1 MKTIYEST
9 NLRIT
14 IMAYFDNDQWKQKAA
29 SKTLTARDFFM
40 RALHKALDSKAENKA
55 DVFRGLLL
63 KYFSPIT
70 NANKL
75 ANGMTPWKSVELLA
89 DQFMY
94 NKTFDR
100 EQRQFVHD
108 SGVSKVF
115 DSPLRDPTYVYFFT
129 RQDISYEQQ
138 LVQTAH
144 AASMSGATGSY
155 NPTQQHFIVFG
166 VPDLKAL
173 TAKYNE
179 LEAQG
184 IELLAFREPDIGNE
198 MTSFFTPPI
207 RGSFA
212 RRKGYFK
219 NETLLRQPQYVLE
232 TGVV

>member
-1 MKTIYEST
+1 MT
-9 NLRIT
+9 
-14 IMAYFDNDQWKQKAA
+14 YFDTHQWKQKAA

-40 RALHKALDSKAENKA
+40 RALHKALDSKAVDKA
-55 DVFRGLLL
+55 AVFRSLLM

-75 ANGMTPWKSVELLA
+75 ANGSTPWKHLESLA
-89 DQFMY
+89 GFALYKYANEPLSDEARALVQ
-94 NKTFDR
+94 
-100 EQRQFVHD
+100 E
-108 SGVSKVF
+108 VF
-115 DSPLRDPTYVYFFT
+115 PKGFGYTATTATLRDPTYVYFFT

-173 TAKYNE
+173 TAKYQE
-179 LEAQG
+179 LEAQGIEAQG

-219 NETLLRQPQYVLE
+219 NETLLRQPQYYLE
-232 TGVV
+232 SDLV